1 MAGFGF
7 LRQMSETFKYNRD
20 LLAKEKR
27 KSFDNGIYKSKGNQT
42 GLNEKQLTALE
53 REKLIAEIKESNKR
67 ETRKRFLMLL
77 LAIILLPVLG
87 YCFIMIIE
95 FLINLG

>member
-20 LLAKEKR
+20 LLTKEKR
-27 KSFDNGIYKSKGNQT
+27 KPFDNGMYKSKGNQT
-42 GLNEKQLTALE
+42 IVNEKQLTALE
-53 REKLIAEIKESNKR
+53 REKLIAEIKESNRR
-67 ETRKRFLMLL
+67 ETRKKILMLL

-87 YCFIMIIE
+87 FCFIMIIE